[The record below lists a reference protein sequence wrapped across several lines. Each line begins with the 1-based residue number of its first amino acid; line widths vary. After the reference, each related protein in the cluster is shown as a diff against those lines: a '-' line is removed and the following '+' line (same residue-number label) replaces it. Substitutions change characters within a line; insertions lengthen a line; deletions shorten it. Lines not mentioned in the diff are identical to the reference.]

1 MIDNSRYNLI
11 MREYAARRLETATQV
26 RSRTMEVIES
36 VPGYR
41 ELDESIASY
50 GVSAAKKMILGCMED
65 SSEIDS
71 TIDHLTRMKK
81 DLMVAAGFP
90 SDYLEPVY
98 VCPLCQDTGYRGDE
112 KCTCLKKA
120 IAESLFSENNLSALT
135 KENNFE
141 KLSYEFYQ
149 GEDLAHFKN
158 AVQSCRDFVD
168 KFTIDYNN
176 LLFYGTVGTGK
187 SFLSLCIAKELLE
200 RGYSVIYFSSSEL
213 FRVLSDVMFGRD
225 DRTVLKSVRDNL
237 YGAELL
243 IIDDLGTELTNSA
256 SAAQLFSLLNER
268 HIHSKPTIISTN
280 LNLNELQERYADRIF
295 SRLLERYSFLK
306 ISGPDVRRIQKFGQ

>member
-1 MIDNSRYNLI
+1 MIDNSRYKLI
-11 MREYAARRLETATQV
+11 MREYADRRLQSENEL
-26 RSRTMEVIES
+26 RRRTLEVIES
-36 VPGYR
+36 VPGYK

-50 GVSAAKKMILGCMED
+50 SVSLTKRIIHGDEKAASD
-65 SSEIDS
+65 IDA
-71 TIDHLTRMKK
+71 TIDHLTEMKTE
-81 DLMVAAGFP
+81 LMVAAGFP
-90 SDYLEPVY
+90 ADYLEPVY
-98 VCPLCQDTGYRGDE
+98 VCPMCKDTGYVGDE
-112 KCTCLKKA
+112 KCTCLRKA
-120 IAESLFSENNLSALT
+120 ISASLFKETNISALIE
-135 KENNFE
+135 ENNFE
-141 KLSYEFYQ
+141 RLSYEFYQ

-168 KFTIDYNN
+168 KFTIDYKN

-225 DRTVLKSVRDNL
+225 DRTVLNSIRESL
-237 YGAELL
+237 YGSDLL

-256 SAAQLFSLLNER
+256 SATQLFSLLNER
-268 HIHSKPTIISTN
+268 HLHSKPTIISTN

-306 ISGPDVRRIQKFGQ
+306 ISGPDVRRIRKFG